1 MLRRDGRRIGFGER
15 ISRGWK
21 ITKLGMAVVRADPE
35 LIVYTS
41 LSALFSL
48 MAIGAAI
55 SGSVGLDA
63 VASDPECVV
72 KTAAASWLLLTWQ
85 FGSYS
90 TC

>member
-1 MLRRDGRRIGFGER
+1 MA
-15 ISRGWK
+15 
-21 ITKLGMAVVRADPE
+21 KLGMAVVRADPE
-35 LIVYTS
+35 LMVYTF

-63 VASDPECVV
+63 VASDPECVGEKNV
-72 KTAAASWLLLTWQ
+72 AASWLLLTWQ